1 MPEEI
6 KETKDKSQSMPP
18 SNEEYIESQNAII
31 KNRID
36 KMNAF
41 RAEGIPVYDTGYQPD
56 AHAADLKAKYGDCS
70 MEELEEKKVR
80 VKLAG
85 RIMAV
90 RLFGKGS
97 FAVLKDGSGRI
108 QLFVGA
114 NNVGAE
120 NYARYKKFDMG
131 DIVAAE
137 GEVFKTK
144 TGELSVRCFVIRL
157 LTKSLRPLPEKFH
170 GLTDTEQRYRQ
181 RYLDL
186 IVNDDVRDV
195 FVKRSLITQKLRA
208 YMADNGFLE
217 VETPIL
223 QVKAGG
229 ATARPFKTHHNALD
243 TDMYMRIAPELYL
256 KRLIVGG
263 FERVFEL
270 NRNFRNEGCDRRH
283 NPEFTMMEFY
293 MAYGTY
299 TILMEYIEK
308 MVETIALDV
317 CGTTMMHW
325 NGNDIDV
332 KGPWKRLRVRDGVS
346 KALGVPEE
354 KLSDRAFLEEVVSN
368 LPEPIRGAELK
379 KKSDGHLLMEIFDQK
394 VESTLI
400 QPTFVYEYPSSVSP
414 LARRNDNDPNYV
426 DRFEIFVGGFEL
438 GNAFNELNDPLDQRQ
453 RFLDQIQKKLEGDE
467 EAHPMDDD
475 YVCALEFGMPP
486 TAGCGI
492 GIDRLCM
499 LLTGAEGIRDIIL
512 FPTMKPE

>member
-1 MPEEI
+1 MSEEVTNKI
-6 KETKDKSQSMPP
+6 NQMPP
-18 SNEEYIESQNAII
+18 SNEEYIQSQNAII

-36 KMNAF
+36 KMNGF
-41 RAEGIPVYDTGYQPD
+41 KEEGIPVYDTGYQPD
-56 AHAADLKAKYGDCS
+56 SHAAELKKLYGDVDA
-70 MEELEEKKVR
+70 EVLEAEKHH
-80 VKLAG
+80 VKLGG

-97 FAVLKDGSGRI
+97 FAVLKDGSGSI

-114 NNVGAE
+114 NYIGAE
-120 NYARYKKFDMG
+120 NYTRYKKFDIG

-137 GEVFKTK
+137 GDVFKSK
-144 TGELSVRCFVIRL
+144 TGELSVRCSSIRL

-195 FVKRSLITQKLRA
+195 FIKRSLITQKLRA

-317 CGTTMMHW
+317 CGTTQMHW

-332 KGPWKRLRVRDGVS
+332 KGPWKRLRVRDGVA
-346 KALGVPEE
+346 KALGVSED

-368 LPEPIRGAELK
+368 LPEPIRGADLK
-379 KKSDGHLLMEIFDQK
+379 KKSDGHLLM
-394 VESTLI
+394 
-400 QPTFVYEYPSSVSP
+400 
-414 LARRNDNDPNYV
+414 
-426 DRFEIFVGGFEL
+426 
-438 GNAFNELNDPLDQRQ
+438 
-453 RFLDQIQKKLEGDE
+453 
-467 EAHPMDDD
+467 
-475 YVCALEFGMPP
+475 
-486 TAGCGI
+486 
-492 GIDRLCM
+492 
-499 LLTGAEGIRDIIL
+499 
-512 FPTMKPE
+512 